1 MLLNTRLRF
10 GPKSEAFSKSLAFGP
25 KSDSFLNKKKLKTSA
40 VLVGMVVV
48 VGVGVVVVLV
58 VVVVVVEVVV
68 LVVGPPVPDLLTP
81 TLQI

>member
-1 MLLNTRLRF
+1 M
-10 GPKSEAFSKSLAFGP
+10 GPKIKAFSKSLALGP

-40 VLVGMVVV
+40 VVVEVV
-48 VGVGVVVVLV
+48 VGVGVGLLVVMV

-81 TLQI
+81 ILQI